1 MTLYL
6 RIFIMKKLYA
16 ILIIILSSFLFSGF
30 LSNYFEI
37 TKNLE
42 IFNNI
47 YRQLEISYVEPIN
60 PGDLMK
66 KTIDRMLET
75 LDPWTIYIPESDVED
90 YREKTITGDYGG
102 IGSKI
107 RKIDDF
113 VVIAEPFKNSPADKA
128 GLKIGD
134 KIIAI
139 NGENLQ
145 DVSTSDVSEL
155 LRGSAG
161 TNVNITLENTNGAL
175 KNVEIKRE
183 KIHTSTVPHY
193 ELLENNTGYVKL
205 TQFKRKSA
213 QEIKHAIAELID
225 TSNNNL
231 NGLILDLR
239 NNGGG
244 LLSECRE
251 IVNLFVPKGD
261 TILIAKGKS
270 ESWNKQYI
278 TSKNPLY
285 EKIPIAVLINE
296 NSASASEIVSGCLQD
311 LDRGVIIG
319 RKSFG
324 KGLIQ
329 QNQKIA
335 YNTQLKLT
343 VAKYYTPS
351 GRCIQKVE
359 ASIDSVSN
367 TPLKSEFFTKNG
379 RKVYGGG
386 GIDPDIEI
394 ESKKGLPILIALL
407 KNNCVFKFGNELIST
422 IDFPKSAKDFHLSSE
437 NYDKF
442 KNYIERENLPFSMY
456 SEEAIKLL
464 EESLKDEFYLENME
478 NQVDELKES
487 IIKNKKDDL
496 IRYESDIRKLISND
510 LILRNFYQNGVIQ
523 YNLKTD
529 SYIAKALEILS
540 DQKQYADILSYSE

>member
-1 MTLYL
+1 
-6 RIFIMKKLYA
+6 MKKLSV
-16 ILIIILSSFLFSGF
+16 ILFITLSTIILSGF

-42 IFNNI
+42 IFNSI
-47 YRQLEISYVEPIN
+47 YRELEISYVEPIR
-60 PGDLMK
+60 PGELMK
-66 KTIDRMLET
+66 KTIDSMLEN
-75 LDPWTIYIPESDVED
+75 LDPWTIYIPESEIED
-90 YREKTITGDYGG
+90 YRERAITGDYGG

-113 VVIAEPFKNSPADKA
+113 VVIAEPFRGSPADKA
-128 GLKIGD
+128 DLKIGD
-134 KIIAI
+134 QIIEI
-139 NGENLQ
+139 NGEELVN
-145 DVSTSDVSEL
+145 VSTSDVSEL

-161 TNVNITLENTNGAL
+161 TNVNIKL
-175 KNVEIKRE
+175 KNPAGEIKQVEVARE

-193 ELLENNTGYVKL
+193 EVLNDSIGYIKL

-213 QEIKHAIAELID
+213 QEIKNAIHELEN

-231 NGLILDLR
+231 NSLILDLR

-251 IVNLFVPKGD
+251 IVNLFIPKGD

-285 EKIPIAVLINE
+285 QDLPIIVIINE
-296 NSASASEIVSGCLQD
+296 NSASASEIVAGCLQD
-311 LDRGVIIG
+311 LDRGVVLG

-351 GRCIQKVE
+351 GRCIQK
-359 ASIDSVSN
+359 IDPTTKSQESDSLQSV
-367 TPLKSEFFTKNG
+367 FFTRSG

-394 ESKKGLPILIALL
+394 ESKKGIPILMSLIR
-407 KNNCVFKFGNELIST
+407 NNCIFKFGNEMSENIEFPNTAKEFILT
-422 IDFPKSAKDFHLSSE
+422 DETYLKFQEYLERGDFP
-437 NYDKF
+437 
-442 KNYIERENLPFSMY
+442 FSVY
-456 SEEAIKLL
+456 SEEVVALL
-464 EESLKDEFYLENME
+464 EESLEEEAYLENME
-478 NQVDELKES
+478 DNIQILKTS
-487 IIKNKKDDL
+487 ILNNKKEDL
-496 IRYESDIRKLISND
+496 IRHEVEIRKLISND
-510 LILRNFYQNGVIQ
+510 LILRHFYQSGVIEHSL
-523 YNLKTD
+523 NTD
-529 SYIAKALEILS
+529 SYISKAIELLTERT
-540 DQKQYADILSYSE
+540 QYRDILLP

>member
-1 MTLYL
+1 
-6 RIFIMKKLYA
+6 MKKLYS
-16 ILIIILSSFLFSGF
+16 ILIILTSTFLLSGF

-37 TKNLE
+37 TKHLE

-47 YRQLEISYVEPIN
+47 YRQLETSYVEPIN

-75 LDPWTIYIPESDVED
+75 LDPWTIYIPESDIED
-90 YREKTITGDYGG
+90 YREKAITGDYGG

-113 VVIAEPFKNSPADKA
+113 VVIAEPFKDSPADKA

-134 KIIAI
+134 KIISI
-139 NGENLQ
+139 NGENLNN
-145 DVSTSDVSEL
+145 VETSDVSEL

-161 TNVNITLENTNGAL
+161 TNVNITLENPEGKL
-175 KNVEIKRE
+175 KNVEIKRA

-193 ELLENNTGYVKL
+193 EIIENNMGYVKL

-213 QEIKHAIAELID
+213 QEIKHAISELID
-225 TSNNNL
+225 SSNNDL

-270 ESWNKQYI
+270 QSWNKQYI

-285 EKIPIAVLINE
+285 EDLPVAVLINE
-296 NSASASEIVSGCLQD
+296 HSASASEIVAGCLQD

-351 GRCIQKVE
+351 GRGIQKVE
-359 ASIDSVSN
+359 NDADTISN
-367 TPLKSEFFTKNG
+367 TLTKNEFFTKNG

-386 GIDPDIEI
+386 GIDPDIKMD
-394 ESKKGLPILIALL
+394 SKKGLPILISLL
-407 KNNCVFKFGNELIST
+407 KNNCIFKFGNEVFST
-422 IDFPKSAKDFHLSSE
+422 IDFPKSVKDFNLSNE
-437 NYDKF
+437 HYEKF
-442 KNYIERENLPFSMY
+442 KEYIERENIPFSVY
-456 SEEAIKLL
+456 SEEMVELL
-464 EESLKDEFYLENME
+464 EEALEEELYLEQMAG
-478 NQVDELKES
+478 QITQIKKS
-487 IIKNKKDDL
+487 ILKNKREDL
-496 IRYESDIRKLISND
+496 IRHESEIRKLISSD
-510 LILRNFYQNGVIQ
+510 LILRHFYQNGVIE

-529 SYIAKALEILS
+529 SYVSKALEILN
-540 DQKQYADILSYSE
+540 DKNQYADILSP